1 MVVPFFMLIQTKK
14 GKAFS
19 VVQEAEKIE
28 GAEIVHSVMG
38 SYDVI
43 LCSETNDLSDIRR
56 IREAVSQ
63 IRPVVR
69 TETAGR
75 T

>member
-43 LCSETNDLSDIRR
+43 LCSEANDLSDTRR